1 MEGRRHVVG
10 DTESLVP
17 VVMLV
22 LGVLLLAVVLY
33 DALCT
38 TLATTAAGGPLT
50 ARIAAGGWW
59 LARRLARGPR
69 SPLLEFIGPL
79 ILVATISL
87 WLVLMWGGWTLI
99 FGHPDAVVSSSTGA
113 PADGWSRLYF
123 AAFTT
128 FTLGI
133 GDFVPNGAPWQV
145 LTSIAVIS
153 GLALTT
159 TAITYLVP
167 VVTAVTERRTQ
178 ASLIASLG
186 GSPQDIVIAGWREG
200 SLAYFQE
207 QLPELAASI
216 MLTAERHLT
225 YPVLHYFHS
234 PQRHKDFRLQ
244 LCNLDEAVT
253 LLQHGIP
260 DRLRPHPAALRSI
273 RHASDLVIEV
283 VRTNPSRPDE
293 PPVLDLVPLAEAGIP
308 TVDAAT
314 FARRLDDLADHRR
327 DLAAF
332 AQHSPW
338 HGVDA

>member
-1 MEGRRHVVG
+1 MI
-10 DTESLVP
+10 
-17 VVMLV
+17 V
-22 LGVLLLAVVLY
+22 LGVLLLAVVFY

-50 ARIAAGGWW
+50 ARVSAGGWW
-59 LARRLARGPR
+59 VARRIARGPR
-69 SPLLEFIGPL
+69 SALLEFAGPL
-79 ILVATISL
+79 ILAVTISL
-87 WLVLMWGGWTLI
+87 WLVLMWAGWTLI
-99 FGHPDAVVSSSTGA
+99 FSHPDAVVSSSSGA
-113 PADGWSRLYF
+113 PADAWSRIYF

-145 LTSIAVIS
+145 LTSVAVIS

-186 GSPQDIVIAGWREG
+186 GTPQDIVISGWREG
-200 SLAYFQE
+200 SLQYLQE
-207 QLPELAASI
+207 QLPDIATSI

-234 PQRHKDFRLQ
+234 PHRHKDFRIQ

-260 DRLRPHPAALRSI
+260 DHLRPHPAALRSI
-273 RHASDLVIEV
+273 RHASNLVIEV
-283 VRTNPSRPDE
+283 VRTNPSRPEE
-293 PPVLDLVPLAEAGIP
+293 PPTLDLTPLTEAGIP
-308 TVDAAT
+308 TVDAST
-314 FARRLDDLADHRR
+314 FARRLDDLTEHRCR
-327 DLAAF
+327 LAAF
-332 AQHSPW
+332 VRHSPW
-338 HGVDA
+338 HGEDA